1 MKSEWLPKVVSPLGF
16 LKDNHMEKFYRCKN
30 LNYVAIPTDA
40 LLDSRISLSSKGL
53 YALIMSLPDG
63 YDMSA
68 NSLCSLLKEQLGTV
82 FHSALKELSDFGY
95 CQIEQK
101 KGSDGRSI
109 GFTYHFHESS
119 KNVHEEKSEE
129 TNIQLVDDKDKVAV
143 DYNKII
149 ECWNKHNGKSWGKV
163 LRLTDMR
170 RNAIQR
176 ILKTNKITETVL
188 MRLFESLPFADKWLF
203 NPNKEHE
210 TWKPDFDWWVKNT
223 GGWLTKAL
231 EGRVHQENKKVFDDI
246 MSGKEYSEYH
256 PFCDG
261 FLSWNDYYNCYLYI
275 GGFYDGKIYDGYNDE
290 DRPDGATVMLNN
302 ARGTVRWDSQTKT
315 WDKV

>member
-1 MKSEWLPKVVSPLGF
+1 MEKICRCKNKDFVTISSVF
-16 LKDNHMEKFYRCKN
+16 LKDK
-30 LNYVAIPTDA
+30 
-40 LLDSRISLSSKGL
+40 SLSLKSKGL
-53 YALIMSLPDG
+53 LALVMALPDDWDFTIKGICSITKEGAGAVYSAIEELKHGG
-63 YDMSA
+63 YCEVVGVKGADGRF
-68 NSLCSLLKEQLGTV
+68 LGYEYTFLEIPRSCV
-82 FHSALKELSDFGY
+82 VDERQKTIDFGVT
-95 CQIEQK
+95 CTNSTDEAA
-101 KGSDGRSI
+101 GAVSTGVSI
-109 GFTYHFHESS
+109 
-119 KNVHEEKSEE
+119 
-129 TNIQLVDDKDKVAV
+129 
-143 DYNKII
+143 DYNSILD
-149 ECWNKHNGKSWGKV
+149 CWNKHNGKAWGRV

-176 ILKTNKITETVL
+176 ILKTNKITEVEL
-188 MRLFESLPFADKWLF
+188 MRLFKSLPFADKWLF

-302 ARGTVRWDSQTKT
+302 ARGTLRWNSQTKT
-315 WDKV
+315 WDKI